1 MTQSKNII
9 QIYIEIITTENNNK
23 IIYRFDQ
30 ISNNNQN
37 KASFKSNKNTC

>member
-1 MTQSKNII
+1 M
-9 QIYIEIITTENNNK
+9 TTENNNK

-37 KASFKSNKNTC
+37 KASFKFTTQR